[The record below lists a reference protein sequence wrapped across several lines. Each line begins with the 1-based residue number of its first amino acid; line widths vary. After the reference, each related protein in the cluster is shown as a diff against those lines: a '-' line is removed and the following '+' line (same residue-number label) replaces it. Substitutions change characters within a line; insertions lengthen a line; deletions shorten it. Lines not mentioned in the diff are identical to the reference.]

1 MPTIQHMRKG
11 REFEVQRK
19 LCFAFP
25 FALPRVLCMYLEY
38 LPVLSFHF
46 LLIKMAAYTSPP
58 FTSKAAL
65 RIVMKKCWFIVIPAL
80 PNGYVQLRMRQKN
93 SSLQ

>member
-1 MPTIQHMRKG
+1 MRKG